1 MANDKNIYSS
11 LQVILDS
18 DDLQLKPQSQ
28 EKDFGAVGQ
37 VFSNSVGVAG
47 AYSQE
52 KIKVLFDANDKLGK
66 QVGSRLI
73 QVNFGIFN
81 VLYKKLE
88 QKSNE
93 KIAKEL
99 AIEGA
104 TGYVVAKSIE
114 TGFVIKQV
122 AKETGKKVGIR
133 AGISIAARI
142 FTGIGTGAIA
152 GSEVPIVGTIIG
164 AVAGGIIA
172 SKIEDKVFEDE
183 KKEQE
188 KIKEINEEIKKIYSK
203 INRVVGYL
211 IRNHYIELRKLNET
225 EVEELFKSASDPN
238 ESYFKTILLMLSFP
252 SYLDRDTEF
261 YKSLQSQDT
270 QKDSNNTESKKELQ
284 IKPIADSIP
293 LSIEIEKCHNGISG
307 NLLRNTTI
315 YIYNHRFKRVV
326 VIITESL

>member
-203 INRVVGYL
+203 INRV
-211 IRNHYIELRKLNET
+211 
-225 EVEELFKSASDPN
+225 
-238 ESYFKTILLMLSFP
+238 
-252 SYLDRDTEF
+252 EF

-284 IKPIADSIP
+284 IKPIADSI
-293 LSIEIEKCHNGISG
+293 SITLEIEKCYDESNMNKAHTDK
-307 NLLRNTTI
+307 LLINKTI
-315 YIYNHRFKRVV
+315 YVYNKRFERVV
-326 VIITESL
+326 AKTQTDENGKAVFTEVFVGKEHTIDELRFMVDRDNLSERVA